1 VLPRKLL
8 DKISDVAKLL
18 GHEIVQYALLRVDRK
33 LCSVTCTTSGI
44 REWSQGG
51 VARRSDTN
59 KSKRSFFLEG
69 RGRLRAIVKA
79 GRVVGRKNALIG
91 SIHLSQTTKEAT
103 ARARASWHSAPPR
116 QRAKRAAAKRS
127 ALPCHTCARGEHG
140 ERQARRASTE
150 SVRPG
155 RVVLEVRGARTG
167 IACGRSTRVSRPCD
181 ARDCNCALLPRRTIV
196 TVDSALSLLRRT
208 VGEASVLVCCA
219 ICVAS
224 RIRTTYFRST
234 ENGQEG
240 ILSIFCT

>member
-1 VLPRKLL
+1 VEPGR
-8 DKISDVAKLL
+8 
-18 GHEIVQYALLRVDRK
+18 
-33 LCSVTCTTSGI
+33 
-44 REWSQGG
+44 
-51 VARRSDTN
+51 RRSAIRH
-59 KSKRSFFLEG
+59 KQIKKKFLSLEG